1 MRSKLRQLLRR
12 MLKLRKTPLTL
23 SLLRLVR
30 LTVDAYSSTILH
42 GSVRM
47 QITSAFVQIPVVH
60 QRSGKLLKLLP
71 FDAIAEEEEE
81 EIKGNVKADQSS
93 VADSTASGNKVIL
106 LSC

>member
-12 MLKLRKTPLTL
+12 MPKLRKTLLTL
-23 SLLRLVR
+23 SLLRQVR
-30 LTVDAYSSTILH
+30 HTDATILQH
-42 GSVRM
+42 EGSVRK
-47 QITSAFVQIPVVH
+47 QIASALH
-60 QRSGKLLKLLP
+60 QRSNKLLKQLP
-71 FDAIAEEEEE
+71 LCAIAEEEEE